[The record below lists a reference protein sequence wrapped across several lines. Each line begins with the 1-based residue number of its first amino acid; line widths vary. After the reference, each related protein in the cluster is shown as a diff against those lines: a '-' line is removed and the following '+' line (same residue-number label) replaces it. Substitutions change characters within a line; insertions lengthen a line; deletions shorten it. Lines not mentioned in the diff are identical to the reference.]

1 LNGRWRQTLARA
13 GVDAGLH
20 LHHLRHGYASWLN
33 AAGVPFTT
41 VMELLGHAPQ
51 GVTWATYT
59 HRVEGWDRQ
68 VRSVLDAAWTAGLAD
83 HLRTNE
89 AL

>member
-1 LNGRWRQTLARA
+1 MLAADPLARA
-13 GVDAGLH
+13 GVDSGLH
-20 LHHLRHGYASWLN
+20 LHHLRHGYASWLD

-68 VRSVLDAAWTAGLAD
+68 VRSVLDAAWAASLAD
-83 HLRTNE
+83 HLRTTE